1 MCNKKVHF
9 VELWKKIQNRA
20 GSTKNNSFFY
30 EHHQHQ
36 SKLYNQKCAT
46 KKCIS
51 LNFVKKY
58 KIGQGGVDT
67 FL

>member
-1 MCNKKVHF
+1 MFFGAINNV
-9 VELWKKIQNRA
+9 QYRA

-36 SKLYNQKCAT
+36 SKLNNQKCAT
-46 KKCIS
+46 KKCTL
-51 LNFVKKY
+51 LNFVKSWE
-58 KIGQGGVDT
+58 IRQGGDDT